1 MYLTFHSHNSWDRIQ
16 LSYDPELD
24 KGLMMDGWV
33 DGSIL
38 SVQHV
43 SVFRFWS
50 AGHFLFGAGAVTL
63 CLYGFSSAVFLL
75 ESKDLQG

>member
-1 MYLTFHSHNSWDRIQ
+1 
-16 LSYDPELD
+16 
-24 KGLMMDGWV
+24 MMDGWV
-33 DGSIL
+33 GGSIL
-38 SVQHV
+38 NVQHV

-50 AGHFLFGAGAVTL
+50 AGHFLSGAGAGTL